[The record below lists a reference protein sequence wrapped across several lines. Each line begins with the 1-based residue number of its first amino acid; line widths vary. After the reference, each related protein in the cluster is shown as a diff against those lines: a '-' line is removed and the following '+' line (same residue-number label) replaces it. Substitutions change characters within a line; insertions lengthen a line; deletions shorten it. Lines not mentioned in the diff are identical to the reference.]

1 MRITEEQERILGS
14 LHCERLSSNVDN
26 FRLVDDFYNG
36 RNPSIVNTLQNE
48 AYEDDA
54 NHRVAYYVVKNNSG
68 EILFYFS
75 LKCGLLYDEFLEGD
89 RLLDMKAFYEHIF
102 QLSKD
107 PSLQGT
113 DKDAINAILEKARTK
128 KGLKK
133 LEVARALHLSLDSEE
148 LLKIFGENN
157 KNVGTTFAGVEIVH
171 FCANEAHRDFWYQ
184 TGIHQKLG
192 TVVFWQFIVPK
203 ILDLMEIVGCEY
215 LFLFAADLS
224 EDADLVNYY
233 VDNLE
238 FIDASEHSA
247 ATPMYD
253 FACRFCVRKQVH
265 YKSEEP
271 VSLSTSIQM
280 RKFKYLQIA
289 FPPWRSHL
297 A

>member
-54 NHRVAYYVVKNNSG
+54 NHRVAYYVVKNN
-68 EILFYFS
+68 
-75 LKCGLLYDEFLEGD
+75 
-89 RLLDMKAFYEHIF
+89 
-102 QLSKD
+102 
-107 PSLQGT
+107 
-113 DKDAINAILEKARTK
+113 
-128 KGLKK
+128 
-133 LEVARALHLSLDSEE
+133 
-148 LLKIFGENN
+148 

-171 FCANEAHRDFWYQ
+171 FCANEAYRDFWYQ

-253 FACRFCVRKQVH
+253 FACRFLCQETSTLQERRTSFFEH
-265 YKSEEP
+265 FNPDEE
-271 VSLSTSIQM
+271 V
-280 RKFKYLQIA
+280 
-289 FPPWRSHL
+289 
-297 A
+297 

>member
-1 MRITEEQERILGS
+1 MRITEEQELILGS
-14 LHCERLSSNVDN
+14 LQCERLSSNIDN

-36 RNPSIVNTLQNE
+36 RNPSIVDTLQNE

-54 NHRVAYYVVKNNSG
+54 NHRVAYYLVKNNSG

-157 KNVGTTFAGVEIVH
+157 KNVGITFAGVEIVH
-171 FCANEAHRDFWYQ
+171 FCANEAHRDF
-184 TGIHQKLG
+184 GI
-192 TVVFWQFIVPK
+192 
-203 ILDLMEIVGCEY
+203 
-215 LFLFAADLS
+215 
-224 EDADLVNYY
+224 
-233 VDNLE
+233 
-238 FIDASEHSA
+238 
-247 ATPMYD
+247 
-253 FACRFCVRKQVH
+253 KQG
-265 YKSEEP
+265 YSKS
-271 VSLSTSIQM
+271 
-280 RKFKYLQIA
+280 
-289 FPPWRSHL
+289 
-297 A
+297 

>member
-157 KNVGTTFAGVEIVH
+157 KNVGTT
-171 FCANEAHRDFWYQ
+171 
-184 TGIHQKLG
+184 
-192 TVVFWQFIVPK
+192 
-203 ILDLMEIVGCEY
+203 
-215 LFLFAADLS
+215 
-224 EDADLVNYY
+224 
-233 VDNLE
+233 
-238 FIDASEHSA
+238 
-247 ATPMYD
+247 
-253 FACRFCVRKQVH
+253 
-265 YKSEEP
+265 
-271 VSLSTSIQM
+271 
-280 RKFKYLQIA
+280 LQE
-289 FPPWRSHL
+289 
-297 A
+297 